1 MEKQAQACQAQSSG
15 WHQTQ
20 RETGEQGLIGHTVLA
35 SRQEFAS
42 MPSIELHAAQRDELE
57 TIENLMQFYTY
68 DFSEWLPLKLSEHG
82 FFSLRPLSD
91 YWQKPATRPF
101 LIRVDGE
108 LAGFV
113 TVDDNTHLPG
123 ADYNIGYLF
132 VSRRFRGQGVARFV
146 VSTLLSR
153 FPGQWQIFH
162 IEANLP
168 ARLFWATV
176 MPDLSAGG
184 FTRHFLTVE
193 GYPCTLY
200 RFEAPAPPA

>member
-1 MEKQAQACQAQSSG
+1 
-15 WHQTQ
+15 
-20 RETGEQGLIGHTVLA
+20 
-35 SRQEFAS
+35 

-68 DFSEWLPLKLSEHG
+68 DFSEWLPLKLGEHG
-82 FFSLRPLSD
+82 FFNILPMPE
-91 YWQKPATRPF
+91 YWQNPATRPF
-101 LIRVDGE
+101 LIEVDGE

-113 TVDDNTHLPG
+113 TVDNQVHLPG

-162 IEANLP
+162 IEANQP
-168 ARLFWATV
+168 ARLFWAAV
-176 MPDLSAGG
+176 MPGLNVAG
-184 FTRHFLTVE
+184 LTLHQQVVDR
-193 GYPCTLY
+193 YPCTFY
-200 RFEAPAPPA
+200 RFECPPLSS